1 MPDPTFL
8 PFCSI
13 GLILVDFRLQQ
24 WRLSSICYSFFG
36 GILNGSA
43 QFIDG
48 HELRTLP
55 VLHFRGLR
63 FTTLL
68 WRPASAVTRY
78 RGFVDTSP
86 GCCIYAI
93 DKIRH
98 CYHRKYSY
106 NTYSPR
112 VFDRPNALQIF
123 KFQIHLGKKKI
134 SSFLFQPFRSKEEF
148 YKRFQT
154 PLEVEEGVLNFF
166 TSAKIFEE
174 GGKKR
179 QNSPLINTALMKMA
193 RCQEFR

>member
-86 GCCIYAI
+86 GCCIYAV

-98 CYHRKYSY
+98 YVITENIHIIH
-106 NTYSPR
+106 TLP
-112 VFDRPNALQIF
+112 VFSIDQTLF
-123 KFQIHLGKKKI
+123 KFSNSKFTLERRKFLPSSSNLSARKKNFI
-134 SSFLFQPFRSKEEF
+134 NASKHHW
-148 YKRFQT
+148 K
-154 PLEVEEGVLNFF
+154 
-166 TSAKIFEE
+166 
-174 GGKKR
+174 
-179 QNSPLINTALMKMA
+179 
-193 RCQEFR
+193 